1 MFSDQGVIM
10 PPANESIGGI
20 KQCCDPSICLSVC
33 LTDCLL
39 SCNQGGT
46 LLLQHSG
53 KYLPHDQIL
62 PVLKLNC
69 VMQFALLN
77 DAA

>member
-1 MFSDQGVIM
+1 VYCYRNAPEGRSGEHFWGQ
-10 PPANESIGGI
+10 NGI
-20 KQCCDPSICLSVC
+20 PV
-33 LTDCLL
+33 L

-46 LLLQHSG
+46 LLLQCSG
-53 KYLPHDQIL
+53 KYLPKDQIL